1 MAKKKCEFKVWEPI
15 SKKEFIELYKQGK
28 IVSVAPC
35 YANIDGMYYN
45 DGIIPKDISNL
56 KKDFEKTLKML
67 CEISD
72 ILRDMIWNRY
82 VIDYLERW
90 LLEVKKRYCDKE
102 SGLYLNYFMRLD

>member
-1 MAKKKCEFKVWEPI
+1 
-15 SKKEFIELYKQGK
+15 
-28 IVSVAPC
+28 
-35 YANIDGMYYN
+35 
-45 DGIIPKDISNL
+45 
-56 KKDFEKTLKML
+56 ML